1 MDTINTIKSLNKTLD
16 PKANKLNSC
25 LLEAIDL
32 CKHIRFKDD
41 GYQKVLEGLE
51 IVHLKALSTFPDYIK
66 DNKVLSVK
74 IEEAGKDILSNRIK
88 KAFAENTEYITFSL
102 KQEKRPIIYLGDVV
116 NKTEAEMLRIKNFG
130 RKSLNEFK
138 EFLFKFNLKLDMG
151 IEWDRPS

>member
-1 MDTINTIKSLNKTLD
+1 MDTINTIKSLNKPLG
-16 PKANKLNSC
+16 PEANKLNSC

-41 GYQKVLEGLE
+41 GYEKVLEGLE
-51 IVHLKALSTFPDYIK
+51 MVHLKALSTFPDYIK
-66 DNKVLSVK
+66 DNKVLSVR

-88 KAFAENTEYITFSL
+88 KSFAENTY
-102 KQEKRPIIYLGDVV
+102 PIVYLGDVV
-116 NKTEAEMLRIKNFG
+116 DRTEAEMLRIKNFG
-130 RKSLNEFK
+130 RKSLNELK